1 MMNALKY
8 TLLVVQRLLVM
19 AITEQAARADVLRLT
34 LSDQIT
40 PASAEVITSAIDR
53 AEREQAEALIIT
65 LNTPGGLDTSMREIV
80 SRIDTSRVPVI
91 IYVAPSGGRAASA
104 GFVIL
109 MAADIAAMAPGTAT
123 GAAHPVMGDGRDIEK
138 TLAEQVT

>member
-1 MMNALKY
+1 MKAVRKTLFAIAL
-8 TLLVVQRLLVM
+8 LLGT
-19 AITEQAARADVLRLT
+19 ACAEQAARADVLRLT

-104 GFVIL
+104 GLRIL
-109 MAADIAAMAPGTAT
+109 LAAGIAATAPGTAT
-123 GAAHPVMGDGRDIEK
+123 RAGHPGVDAG
-138 TLAEQVT
+138 